1 MVVPPDTRDCPPTML
16 LSACSFRQ
24 GRRRPCRRDPSR
36 TAVGGSRAGL
46 TPSPRRA
53 RTGPLAARHGRRVE
67 VVGLPDRPVEVGQR
81 VLQRLVDGFWFFAAV
96 ALPAVAAV
104 LTLPD
109 RSAPA
114 REEAAGPAL

>member
-1 MVVPPDTRDCPPTML
+1 M
-16 LSACSFRQ
+16 
-24 GRRRPCRRDPSR
+24 
-36 TAVGGSRAGL
+36 
-46 TPSPRRA
+46 
-53 RTGPLAARHGRRVE
+53 E

>member
-1 MVVPPDTRDCPPTML
+1 M
-16 LSACSFRQ
+16 
-24 GRRRPCRRDPSR
+24 
-36 TAVGGSRAGL
+36 
-46 TPSPRRA
+46 
-53 RTGPLAARHGRRVE
+53 
-67 VVGLPDRPVEVGQR
+67 
-81 VLQRLVDGFWFFAAV
+81 LQRLVDGFWFFAAV